1 MSRLKRAKELFP
13 NAPKSTICKMCKV
26 TFENTLALGSGIVTV
41 VCGDCRAVMCKKA
54 KRATMNKKRPVV
66 VGNGGKGTN
75 LLIPPKSAGIKPA
88 LSGVIVAKSILPD
101 SIKGWVL

>member
-1 MSRLKRAKELFP
+1 MSRLKRANELFP
-13 NAPKSTICKMCKV
+13 NAPKFTTCRICKA
-26 TFENTLALGSGIVTV
+26 TFQNTLALGSGIVTV
-41 VCGDCRAVMCKKA
+41 VCGDCRGELCNRT
-54 KRATMNKKRPVV
+54 KRATRNKKRPAP

-101 SIKGWVL
+101 SIVGWVA